1 MESMCDSPEVGEKK
15 LGARSES
22 RLKSVERMAYGH
34 LMDDYSFYHALTR
47 RARLPAAVANQS
59 DECKPELA
67 EVCTDAN
74 FWASAKLRRT
84 MKPTQVRKLRID
96 AQEGEAR
103 NRLRAQDTP
112 SLVIS
117 ATCVSDPGRF
127 VLSHLDHAVSALG
140 RFVLSHSTTSNLRII
155 GATRTTLV

>member
-1 MESMCDSPEVGEKK
+1 MELLFDSSEFGEPAEERP
-15 LGARSES
+15 G
-22 RLKSVERMAYGH
+22 ERMAYGH

-96 AQEGEAR
+96 AQEGGSQKPLAR
-103 NRLRAQDTP
+103 SGQRPHWSFRPFAFVTKD
-112 SLVIS
+112 
-117 ATCVSDPGRF
+117 
-127 VLSHLDHAVSALG
+127 VLS
-140 RFVLSHSTTSNLRII
+140 
-155 GATRTTLV
+155 